1 MRSSV
6 PTSERRTN
14 APPES
19 RRLTAAGTAVI
30 GVIGVVLFGL
40 VLWFVLTRTGGVPDR
55 QLIPGTTPSTST
67 TPPAT
72 GASEPSVPV
81 GS

>member
-1 MRSSV
+1 M

-14 APPES
+14 APAES
-19 RRLTAAGTAVI
+19 RRLTAAGIAVI
-30 GVIGVVLFGL
+30 GVIALVLFGL
-40 VLWFVLTRTGGVPDR
+40 VLLFVLTRTGGVPDR
-55 QLIPGTTPSTST
+55 QLIPGTTPGTSS
-67 TPPAT
+67 PAS